1 MDVKTN
7 KLVGIVSFGDESGKC
22 AVDGVPG
29 KINFLSNFFTFFLK
43 NFLNI
48 CIYRRLHSCGINKRL
63 DRTNN

>member
-1 MDVKTN
+1 VDVKTK

-29 KINFLSNFFTFFLK
+29 KIHFLSNIFSFFKTIFLH
-43 NFLNI
+43 I
-48 CIYRRLHSCGINKRL
+48 CIYRCLHSCGINKRL